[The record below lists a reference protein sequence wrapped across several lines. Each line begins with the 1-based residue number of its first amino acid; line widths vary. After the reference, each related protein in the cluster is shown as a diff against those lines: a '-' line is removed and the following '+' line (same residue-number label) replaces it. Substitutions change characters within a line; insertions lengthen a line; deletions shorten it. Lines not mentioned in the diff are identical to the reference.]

1 MENHHRRQLQQEMER
16 NPFAPLGET
25 IYFILL
31 QDIVSYKFKTGDKLK
46 EAQLADAFGVS
57 RSPVRW
63 ALQMLVQQ
71 GMLEKTE
78 NSAALVTSYTEQ
90 EWQDLMN
97 VRVSLE
103 STAASLAAA
112 RMTDAELTQIDH
124 SMQSL
129 REACEGHNIERTY
142 EMEQSFH
149 ERIIEGSH
157 DRFLQA
163 AYETLKPHIR
173 RSRLYFTAHSGFYSF
188 FAQEHSLI
196 TSVLKLRAPILAEAA
211 MKRHL
216 LLLYKK
222 GEENQKF
229 GDPSKLTDILEEIAI
244 P

>member
-1 MENHHRRQLQQEMER
+1 MDNHHRLRLQQEIER

-31 QDIVSYKFKTGDKLK
+31 QDIISYRYKTGDKLK
-46 EAQLADAFGVS
+46 EAQLAEAFGVS

-71 GMLEKTE
+71 GMLEKAE
-78 NSAALVTSYTEQ
+78 NSAALVTAYTEQ

-97 VRVSLE
+97 IRVKLE
-103 STAASLAAA
+103 PTAASLAAV
-112 RMTDAELTQIDH
+112 RMTDGELAQIEQT
-124 SMQSL
+124 MRSL
-129 REACEGHNIERTY
+129 REACEQNNIERTY
-142 EMEQSFH
+142 ELEQSFH

-157 DRFLQA
+157 DRFLLA

-188 FAQEHSLI
+188 FSQEHGLI
-196 TSVLKLRAPILAEAA
+196 TSVLRLRAPILAEAV

-216 LLLYKK
+216 LLLWKNT
-222 GEENQKF
+222 EERQKF
-229 GDPSKLTDILEEIAI
+229 ADPSALTDILTEIEMK
-244 P
+244 